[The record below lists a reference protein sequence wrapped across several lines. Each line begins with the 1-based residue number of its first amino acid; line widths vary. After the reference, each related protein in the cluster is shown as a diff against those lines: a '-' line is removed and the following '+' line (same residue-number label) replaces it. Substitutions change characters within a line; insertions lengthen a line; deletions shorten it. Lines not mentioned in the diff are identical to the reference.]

1 MATSSKTPNN
11 DKEGDN
17 DISHSI
23 NAHLTQNRSE
33 VQGFPVEANN
43 SKSLVKTSYRGNG
56 EKGANQTAD
65 VSQAV
70 PVQKNLASASAPN
83 LNQSNSTVNV
93 KSMNIVSILC
103 CDQDMEEI

>member
-1 MATSSKTPNN
+1 MSSKTPNN
-11 DKEGDN
+11 GKEGDN

-23 NAHLTQNRSE
+23 NAHLAQTRSE
-33 VQGFPVEANN
+33 VQGFPVEAND

-56 EKGANQTAD
+56 EKGTNQTAD
-65 VSQAV
+65 VSHAV

-93 KSMNIVSILC
+93 KSMNIVSI
-103 CDQDMEEI
+103 